1 MFVCFIFTGILF
13 FTSLALSLSRLQ
25 IILNTSSE
33 DFQRRLAVFYVW
45 KESLPRGGIFFITTL
60 PSPTGVTSTAGVSFL
75 FFTTTSCFWVPLKQF
90 FLFKVLLFTPDCF
103 FSNFWHDSRTGRQVN
118 YMDVHARSLFYF
130 AKRNKARKARYKKK
144 RKEWCRRIFYKV
156 KITFTRIKS
165 NLRLLRRILIIS
177 QVVIQEE
184 WLFCELDN
192 FPSAGTMWPLSY
204 QKKAFKLYKLVYYQ
218 ILHSSYSLNHIKI
231 YFAK

>member
-1 MFVCFIFTGILF
+1 MFVCLFYLHRHTF

-60 PSPTGVTSTAGVSFL
+60 PSPTGVTSTRWRFFPFLYHNILFLGSPKTILSFQSTIIYARL
-75 FFTTTSCFWVPLKQF
+75 
-90 FLFKVLLFTPDCF
+90 F

-130 AKRNKARKARYKKK
+130 AKRNKTRKARYKKK
-144 RKEWCRRIFYKV
+144 TKGMMQTHF
-156 KITFTRIKS
+156 
-165 NLRLLRRILIIS
+165 L
-177 QVVIQEE
+177 
-184 WLFCELDN
+184 
-192 FPSAGTMWPLSY
+192 
-204 QKKAFKLYKLVYYQ
+204 
-218 ILHSSYSLNHIKI
+218 
-231 YFAK
+231 

>member
-1 MFVCFIFTGILF
+1 MIWFVWTRQYSFKLSPWVTRKIFVFFGLKSLGIDTGHYFVCLFVCFISTGILF

-103 FSNFWHDSRTGRQVN
+103 FPTFGMIHGRE
-118 YMDVHARSLFYF
+118 D
-130 AKRNKARKARYKKK
+130 K
-144 RKEWCRRIFYKV
+144 
-156 KITFTRIKS
+156 
-165 NLRLLRRILIIS
+165 
-177 QVVIQEE
+177 
-184 WLFCELDN
+184 
-192 FPSAGTMWPLSY
+192 
-204 QKKAFKLYKLVYYQ
+204 
-218 ILHSSYSLNHIKI
+218 
-231 YFAK
+231 